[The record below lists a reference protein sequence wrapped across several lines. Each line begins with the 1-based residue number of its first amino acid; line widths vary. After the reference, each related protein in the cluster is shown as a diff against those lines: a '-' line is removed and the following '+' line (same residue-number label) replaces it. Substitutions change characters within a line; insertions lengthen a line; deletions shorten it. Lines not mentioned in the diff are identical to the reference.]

1 MKKKQ
6 MKKNLSRDHILESA
20 LKVIGHQ
27 GMGNLTHRSVAAKAN
42 VAHSTVSYYFRTI
55 DDIASAAFKKIQIEN
70 RNFMDEQNASLADTG
85 KKRTPRK
92 LMEFAAEISKQE
104 FDSGYILQAEQEL
117 LLYSTK
123 NEQLR
128 AEYSIYVNKG
138 CEAFDNFL
146 RECGYKNPNGL
157 LIHAFWS
164 GYEKSA
170 LEMPEIYDF
179 SDMADQAMQIIKTFK

>member
-6 MKKNLSRDHILESA
+6 KKKNLSRDHILESA

-104 FDSGYILQAEQEL
+104 FDSGYILQAEQGL
-117 LLYSTK
+117 FHHQKRTRKFFLPQNHFLYLK
-123 NEQLR
+123 
-128 AEYSIYVNKG
+128 K
-138 CEAFDNFL
+138 F
-146 RECGYKNPNGL
+146 
-157 LIHAFWS
+157 
-164 GYEKSA
+164 
-170 LEMPEIYDF
+170 
-179 SDMADQAMQIIKTFK
+179 

>member
-1 MKKKQ
+1 MEKKQ
-6 MKKNLSRDHILESA
+6 KKKNLSRDHILESA
-20 LKVIGHQ
+20 LKVIGAE
-27 GMGNLTHRSVAAKAN
+27 GMSGLTHRSVAAKAN

-55 DDIASAAFKKIQIEN
+55 DEIASNAFKKIRQEN

-92 LMEFAAEISKQE
+92 LMEFAAEISKNE
-104 FDSGYILQAEQEL
+104 YDSGYILQAEQEL

-128 AEYSIYVNKG
+128 AENKEHVTKG
-138 CEAFDNFL
+138 CAVFDDFL

-170 LEMPEIYDF
+170 LEMPEMYDF
-179 SDMADQAMQIIKTFK
+179 SDVADQAMQIIKTFK